1 MRAVVAVLLFVT
13 AAHAALWGG
22 LREKQQAPE
31 FRGILPSVSYAPFDG
46 SGHPDV
52 DNLPNADK
60 VRADV
65 KKLAPLTRAIRL
77 YSSTGGV
84 EIVPPIASEVGLK
97 VTVGAWIDKNVDRN
111 EREMLSAIELAKRN
125 SNVNGIVVG
134 NETIYRGEQKIEDL
148 IKLIQRVKGSVNV
161 PVTTGEIWNIWLEH
175 PELASSVDFIA
186 AHILPYWE
194 GFSDKQAVD
203 QALIIYQKL
212 RDAFPGKR
220 IVIAEFGWPSAG
232 YNLKNGNPGP
242 FEQAVTLRTFVS
254 RAEAI
259 GMEYNIVEAIDQPWK
274 FFEGGV
280 GPYWG
285 ILNAAREPKFAWT
298 GPVEDPAYWKL
309 AGIALLV
316 GVLMSLPILR
326 LVQPTMMQALVLS
339 AAANGVGAWVA
350 TVFAYWTGHYFVWG
364 SAFALILG
372 LILLV
377 PLVLIAMARIEE
389 IAAIAFGRKPRRL
402 ITKGERVAPA
412 TMGEAVAFPKVSIHV
427 PAYFEPPD
435 MLKQTLDAVARLDYP
450 NFECIVII
458 NNTPDPEFWQPIQD
472 HCRTLGERFKFINA
486 EKVEGFKAGALRIA
500 MERTAADAEIIG
512 IIDADYVVQPDWLKD
527 LVPAFADPRV
537 GLVQA
542 PQDHRDGDR
551 SLMHY
556 IMNGEYAGFFDI
568 GMVQRNEFN
577 SIIVHG
583 TMCLIRRAAMDMAGG
598 WAGDTICEDTDLGL
612 AIIEHGWLTHYTNS
626 RYGYGL
632 LPDTYEAF
640 KKQRHRWAYG
650 GFQIVKK
657 HWRRFLPGASRL
669 SPDQKREF
677 ALGWLNWLGA
687 ESLGVLVAILNLI
700 WVPIVAFADIAI
712 PDKIL
717 TLPIIAAFVVS
728 LIHFVALYQ
737 LRVPVKTGQMLG
749 AMITAMSVQW
759 TVSRAVAQGLIT
771 EHSGVRAHVQG
782 RLLDHVGRIPGVLG
796 SGDRRAAAD
805 WRRGPGRHQQLQ
817 GGPRNLC
824 VRRGAGAGKPAIPVG
839 SRDRDPGKLAHQRVL
854 VLAQRARA
862 DRRID
867 RATSGV
873 HAGAATPDQRFT
885 AGDLG
890 NPSRGQWQRLSRFPG
905 HRLRWTGWANDLC
918 HHANSRYPQV
928 LPRSLTLLTRTGPPP
943 TQRGE

>member
-13 AAHAALWGG
+13 AAHAGLWGVF
-22 LREKQQAPE
+22 REKQQAPE
-31 FRGILPSVSYAPFDG
+31 FRGILPSVSYSPFNG
-46 SGHPDV
+46 TGHPDV
-52 DNLPNADK
+52 DNIPNADSI
-60 VRADV
+60 RADM
-65 KKLAPLTRAIRL
+65 KTLAPLTRAIRL

-84 EIVPPIASEVGLK
+84 EMVPPIAAEAGLK
-97 VTVGAWIDKNVDRN
+97 VTVGAWIDKNIDRN

-134 NETIYRGEQKIEDL
+134 NETIYRGEQKIDDL

-175 PELASSVDFIA
+175 PELVSSVDFIA

-194 GFSDKQAVD
+194 GFSEKQAVD

-232 YNLKNGNPGP
+232 YNLKNGTPGP

-285 ILNAAREPKFAWT
+285 ILNASREPKFAWS

-316 GVLMSLPILR
+316 GILMSLPILR
-326 LVQPTMMQALVLS
+326 LVQPTVIQALLLS

-350 TVFAYWTGHYFVWG
+350 TVFAYWNGHYFVFG

-389 IAAIAFGRKPRRL
+389 IAAIAFGRNPRRL
-402 ITKGERVAPA
+402 IVKGAALVPA
-412 TMGEAVAFPKVSIHV
+412 TIGETVAFPKVSIHV

-435 MLKQTLDAVARLDYP
+435 MLKQTLDAVSRLDYP
-450 NFECIVII
+450 NFECVVII

-472 HCRTLGERFKFINA
+472 HCRSLGERFKFINA

-512 IIDADYVVQPDWLKD
+512 IIDADYMVQPDWLKD
-527 LVPAFADPRV
+527 LVPAFADSQV

-542 PQDHRDGDR
+542 PQDHRDGNR

-612 AIIEHGWLTHYTNS
+612 AIIEHGWLTHYTNG

-687 ESLGVLVAILNLI
+687 ESLGVLVAILNLV

-717 TLPIIAAFVVS
+717 TLPIIAAFLVS
-728 LIHFVALYQ
+728 LIHFVALYR

-749 AMITAMSVQW
+749 AMVTAMSVQW

-771 EHSGVRAHVQG
+771 EHLAFARTSKGGFSIMSVEFQAFWEAV
-782 RLLDHVGRIPGVLG
+782 IGVLLLVG
-796 SGDRRAAAD
+796 AAV
-805 WRRGPGRHQQLQ
+805 LVVT
-817 GGPRNLC
+817 NNFKE
-824 VRRGAGAGKPAIPVG
+824 VREIYVFAA
-839 SRDRDPGKLAHQRVL
+839 VL
-854 VLAQRARA
+854 VLE
-862 DRRID
+862 
-867 RATSGV
+867 SL
-873 HAGAATPDQRFT
+873 PF
-885 AGDLG
+885 
-890 NPSRGQWQRLSRFPG
+890 LSAVAIAI
-905 HRLRWTGWANDLC
+905 LE
-918 HHANSRYPQV
+918 NSRINAFSFWSNARVRSAELIGLRPVAMQA
-928 LPRSLTLLTRTGPPP
+928 LPTGINA
-943 TQRGE
+943 TQPVASEIHQESG

>member
-1 MRAVVAVLLFVT
+1 MRAVAAVLLLVT
-13 AAHAALWGG
+13 AAHAGLWG
-22 LREKQQAPE
+22 LFQQKLPAPD
-31 FRGILPSVSYAPFDG
+31 FRGILPSVSYAPFEG
-46 SGHPDV
+46 TAHPDI
-52 DNLPNADK
+52 DNIPNAEK
-60 VRADV
+60 IRADL
-65 KKLAPLTRAIRL
+65 KKLSTMTRAIRL

-84 EIVPPIASEVGLK
+84 ELVPPIAAEFGLK
-97 VTVGAWIDKNVDRN
+97 VTVGAWIDKDKDRN
-111 EREMLSAIELAKRN
+111 DREIEAAITLAKRN
-125 SNVNGIVVG
+125 SNVIGVVVG
-134 NETIYRGEQKIEDL
+134 NETLYRGEQKAEDL
-148 IKLIQRVKGSVNV
+148 IDLIKRVKKSVNV
-161 PVTTGEIWNIWLEH
+161 PVTTGEIWNIWRDNADAT
-175 PELASSVDFIA
+175 PRDQPTLASTVDFIA
-186 AHILPYWE
+186 AHVLPYWE
-194 GFSDKQAVD
+194 NFTDKQAVD
-203 QALIIYQKL
+203 QAVDRYQLL
-212 RDAFPGKR
+212 REKFPGKR
-220 IVIAEFGWPSAG
+220 VVIAEFGWPSAG
-232 YNLKNGNPGP
+232 YNLQNAEPGT
-242 FEQAVTLRTFVS
+242 FEQASVLRNFVS
-254 RAEAI
+254 RADAI

-285 ILNAAREPKFAWT
+285 FLNASREPKFAWT
-298 GPVEDPAYWKL
+298 GPVEDPDYWKL
-309 AGIALLV
+309 MGVALLV

-326 LVQPTMMQALVLS
+326 LAQPTAMQALLLS

-372 LILLV
+372 LTLLV

-389 IAAIAFGRKPRRL
+389 IAAVAFGRGPRRL
-402 ITKGERVAPA
+402 IVRGATVVPA
-412 TMGEAVAFPKVSIHV
+412 TIGEAIAFPKVSIHV

-450 NFECIVII
+450 NFECVVII
-458 NNTPDPEFWQPIQD
+458 NNTPDPDFWQPIQD
-472 HCRTLGERFKFINA
+472 HCRALGERFKFINA
-486 EKVEGFKAGALRIA
+486 EKVQGFKAGALRIA

-527 LVPAFADPRV
+527 LVPVFADPRV

-556 IMNGEYAGFFDI
+556 MMNGEYAGFFDI
-568 GMVQRNEFN
+568 GMVQRNEAN

-598 WAGDTICEDTDLGL
+598 WSSDTICEDTDLGL
-612 AIIEHGWLTHYTNS
+612 AAIEQGWVTHYTNH
-626 RYGYGL
+626 RYGHGL

-669 SPDQKREF
+669 TPDQRREF

-728 LIHFVALYQ
+728 LIHFVVMYR

-749 AMITAMSVQW
+749 AMIAAMSVQW

-771 EHSGVRAHVQG
+771 EHLAFARTSKGGFSIISVEFQAFWEAV
-782 RLLDHVGRIPGVLG
+782 IGVLLLIG
-796 SGDRRAAAD
+796 AAV
-805 WRRGPGRHQQLQ
+805 LIVT
-817 GGPRNLC
+817 NSFKE
-824 VRRGAGAGKPAIPVG
+824 VREIYVFAA
-839 SRDRDPGKLAHQRVL
+839 VL
-854 VLAQRARA
+854 VLE
-862 DRRID
+862 
-867 RATSGV
+867 SL
-873 HAGAATPDQRFT
+873 PF
-885 AGDLG
+885 
-890 NPSRGQWQRLSRFPG
+890 LS
-905 HRLRWTGWANDLC
+905 AV
-918 HHANSRYPQV
+918 AIAI
-928 LPRSLTLLTRTGPPP
+928 
-943 TQRGE
+943 